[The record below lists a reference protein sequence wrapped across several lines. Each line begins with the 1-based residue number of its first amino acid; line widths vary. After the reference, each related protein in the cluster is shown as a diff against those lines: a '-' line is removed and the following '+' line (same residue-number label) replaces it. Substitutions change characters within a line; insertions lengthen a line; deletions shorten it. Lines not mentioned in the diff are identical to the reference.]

1 MTRREKILEVF
12 HKHGGMTADALLM
25 NFGMFGYGKEH
36 ELMAGLTDLV
46 NYRKLIKIGDVYY
59 AIGQP
64 PTVMDVAPP
73 RYQPPFKPLSK
84 FLPKVSP
91 RGQTI
96 ADRQFKTCTS
106 NVKNPFFWNE
116 SLP

>member
-1 MTRREKILEVF
+1 MTRREKILQVF

-25 NFGMFGYGKEH
+25 NFGMFGYGQEH

-73 RYQPPFKPLSK
+73 RYQPQFKPLST
-84 FLPKVSP
+84 FLPKLSP
-91 RGQTI
+91 RNQTI
-96 ADRQFKTCTS
+96 ETRSFYTCTS
-106 NVKNPFFWNE
+106 RLAEKH
-116 SLP
+116 